1 MHTMVR
7 PLPGRKKYKSSRTSQ
22 VLYIPKEEKATEC
35 RLTYTY
41 LAFTYSGFGITT
53 LLATVAKS

>member
-22 VLYIPKEEKATEC
+22 VLYIPKEKK
-35 RLTYTY
+35 
-41 LAFTYSGFGITT
+41 
-53 LLATVAKS
+53 LLNVI